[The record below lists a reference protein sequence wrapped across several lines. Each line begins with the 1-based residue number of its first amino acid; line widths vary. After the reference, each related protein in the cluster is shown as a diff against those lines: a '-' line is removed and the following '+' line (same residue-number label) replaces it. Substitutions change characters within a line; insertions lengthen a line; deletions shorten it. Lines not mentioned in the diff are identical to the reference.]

1 MVRRCACILL
11 ALITTAFAAEDPAV
25 AAAAKAREE
34 LAKVAPQA
42 FTLSRAFNLI
52 HEIASPS
59 VVSIHTREQYR
70 TLRGLEMRE
79 EVQEI
84 DVGEGSGFAFDWRES
99 TDGGDS
105 FILTNSHVVLQT
117 NQHQQFIRGARGQPV
132 AYDRISIHTNT
143 NRTYE
148 SEVVGVDL
156 QTDLAVLKI
165 HGTRI
170 PPIEW
175 GDSDQARVGDWVLA
189 LGFPF
194 GKGYSA
200 TSGIVSATD
209 RSTGIYSGVR
219 GFESFIQT
227 DAAINPGNSGGPLF
241 NLEAK
246 VIGINA
252 NIISPTGVN
261 AGLGFAIPSNLARRV
276 AEDLRDLGK
285 VSRPMVGVEID
296 ELDGEEAAK
305 LGVPDNHIVQIRR
318 VVPGSPAETGG
329 LVAGDVVLAINT
341 LPIGSWQQFR
351 ARVASAKIG
360 EPLEVQ
366 VWRGDKRAQAT
377 LTPVAAEQFVP
388 GGPGRPTVRIENFG
402 LLLGADD
409 KPGLSVLHVE
419 PGSAADA
426 VGISPGDR
434 VLNERTDG
442 PLRQL
447 EDADKLDNRREL
459 VLQVLKDGRSL
470 WIRLR
475 R

>member
-1 MVRRCACILL
+1 MIRSLTALPL
-11 ALITTAFAAEDPAV
+11 ALAFALAAPAAEDPAH
-25 AAAAKAREE
+25 AKAREE

-42 FTLSRAFNLI
+42 FVLSRAFNLI

-59 VVSIHTREQYR
+59 VVSIHTREQFR
-70 TLRGLEMRE
+70 LLRGIELRE

-84 DVGEGSGFAFDWRES
+84 DVGEGSGFAFAWNDGK
-99 TDGGDS
+99 DGGES
-105 FILTNSHVVLQT
+105 YILTNSHVVLQT
-117 NQHQQFIRGARGQPV
+117 NQHQQFVRGARGMPV
-132 AYDRISIHTNT
+132 PYDRISIHTNN
-143 NRTYE
+143 NRTYD
-148 SEVVGVDL
+148 SELVGVDL
-156 QTDLAVLKI
+156 QTDLAVLRVK
-165 HGTRI
+165 GARI
-170 PPIEW
+170 QPVEW
-175 GDSDQARVGDWVLA
+175 GDSDQGRVGDWVLA

-200 TSGIVSATD
+200 TTGIISATD

-246 VIGINA
+246 VIGVNA

-261 AGLGFAIPSNLARRV
+261 AGLGFAIPANLARRV
-276 AEDLRDLGK
+276 AEDLRDHGK
-285 VSRPMVGVEID
+285 VARPMVGVEID

-318 VVPGSPAETGG
+318 VIPGSPAETGG
-329 LVAGDVVLAINT
+329 LLANDIVLAINT

-351 ARVASAKIG
+351 ARIASARIG
-360 EPLEVQ
+360 ETLELQ
-366 VWRGDKRAQAT
+366 VWRAGKRAAVT
-377 LTPVAAEQFVP
+377 LTPVAADQFVP
-388 GGPGRPTVRIENFG
+388 GGPGRPTARLENFG

-409 KPGLSVLHVE
+409 KPGLAVLAVE

-426 VGISPGDR
+426 VGIAPGDR
-434 VLNERTDG
+434 LLHERSDG

-447 EDADKLDNRREL
+447 TDAEALDERREL
-459 VLQVLKDGRSL
+459 VLQVVKDGRSL